1 MIILT
6 VINKLV
12 NILKLNFQIFFTFN
26 ITVHLFSKTF
36 CLVGKSWEM
45 CVGVGRTKIFLIIC
59 LLIKQK

>member
-36 CLVGKSWEM
+36 CLVGEKLGNVCWGGKNKKFFNYLF
-45 CVGVGRTKIFLIIC
+45 VN
-59 LLIKQK
+59 